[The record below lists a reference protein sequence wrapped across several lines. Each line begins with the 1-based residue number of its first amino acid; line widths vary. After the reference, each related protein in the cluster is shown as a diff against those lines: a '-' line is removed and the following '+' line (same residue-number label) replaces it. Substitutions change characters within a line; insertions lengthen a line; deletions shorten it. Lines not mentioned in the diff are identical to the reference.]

1 VVRDLGPDAVVF
13 HAAPDG
19 TIRQALRP

>member
-1 VVRDLGPDAVVF
+1 VVRDLGPDATVF

-19 TIRQALRP
+19 TIRETLTP

>member
-1 VVRDLGPDAVVF
+1 VVRDLGPDATVF

-19 TIRQALRP
+19 AVRETLTP

>member
-1 VVRDLGPDAVVF
+1 VRDLGPDTTVL

-19 TIRQALRP
+19 TLRAVLTI

>member
-1 VVRDLGPDAVVF
+1 VLRDLGPDATVF

-19 TIRQALRP
+19 TIRAVLHL